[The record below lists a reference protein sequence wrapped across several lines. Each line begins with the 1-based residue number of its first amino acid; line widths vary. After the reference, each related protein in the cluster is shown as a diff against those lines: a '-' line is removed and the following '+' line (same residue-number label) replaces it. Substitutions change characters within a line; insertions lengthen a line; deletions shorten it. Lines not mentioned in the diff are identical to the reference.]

1 MLDLKIP
8 SSFDQFIR
16 EHIDL
21 HAKVDR
27 LKYDNT
33 KLMSH
38 NRQLMDQLSK
48 QIEANDK
55 LLKRLR
61 ELEERKIQDNSKYV

>member
-1 MLDLKIP
+1 MLDPKIP
-8 SSFDQFIR
+8 GSFDQFIR

-21 HAKVDR
+21 HAKVDQLR
-27 LKYDNT
+27 NDNS
-33 KLMSH
+33 KLV
-38 NRQLMDQLSK
+38 RQNKELMDQLHK

-61 ELEERKIQDNSKYV
+61 ELEKKKIQDNSKYV

>member
-1 MLDLKIP
+1 MLDPKIP

-27 LKYDNT
+27 LKEDNS
-33 KLMSH
+33 KLLNH
-38 NRQLMDQLSK
+38 NKLLMDQLQE
-48 QIEANDK
+48 QIKANDK
-55 LLKRLR
+55 LLKKLR
-61 ELEERKIQDNSKYV
+61 DLEEMKEHDYSKYV

>member
-1 MLDLKIP
+1 MLDPKIP

-27 LKYDNT
+27 LKEDNS
-33 KLMSH
+33 KLLNH
-38 NRQLMDQLSK
+38 NKLLMDQLQE
-48 QIEANDK
+48 QIKANDK
-55 LLKRLR
+55 LLKKLR
-61 ELEERKIQDNSKYV
+61 DLEEKKEHDYSKYV

>member
-1 MLDLKIP
+1 MLDPKIP

-27 LKYDNT
+27 LKEDNS
-33 KLMSH
+33 KLLNH
-38 NRQLMDQLSK
+38 NKLLMVQLQK

-55 LLKRLR
+55 LLKKLR
-61 ELEERKIQDNSKYV
+61 DLEEKKEHDYSKYV

>member
-1 MLDLKIP
+1 MLDPKIP

-27 LKYDNT
+27 LKEDNS
-33 KLMSH
+33 KLLNH
-38 NRQLMDQLSK
+38 NKLLMDQLQK

-55 LLKRLR
+55 LLKKLR
-61 ELEERKIQDNSKYV
+61 DLEEKKEHDYSKYV